1 MANHRKNKSTYR
13 SNYSGYRPSNSNYSS
28 PYRNRKQQDETSAI
42 VHRFI
47 IQAGLCLCILMGV
60 LIIQK
65 LPTKEMYSNIKSGL
79 LSEFPFAR
87 LSSQYNAWL
96 NSMFPFENNLPVN
109 KTDTTTVSGGVSGDV
124 VTEDGAPGINNS
136 SESLNVLD
144 YLTKIQENLVLKDFN
159 NGVIIQVEMGE
170 NIPSIV
176 PGMVLNIGIDEQIS
190 NYVKIQLDN
199 DMILTYG
206 FLENLTVSKYEHIKE
221 GEILGIGSVIEEPG
235 TEFGDHSYYY
245 LSLQKDEEYLDIN
258 AFLEQMMQ

>member
-28 PYRNRKQQDETSAI
+28 SYRNRKQQEETSAMI
-42 VHRFI
+42 HRLI
-47 IQAGLCLCILMGV
+47 IQVGLCLCILMGV

-65 LPTKEMYSNIKSGL
+65 FPKTEMYSSIKSGL

-87 LSSQYNAWL
+87 LSSQYNTWL

-109 KTDTTTVSGGVSGDV
+109 KNDATTVSGGVSGDA
-124 VTEDGAPGINNS
+124 VTEDGTPGINNS
-136 SESLNVLD
+136 SESLDVSD
-144 YLTKIQENLVLKDFN
+144 YLTKIQENMVLKDFN
-159 NGVIIQVEMGE
+159 NGVIIQIEMNE

-176 PGMVLNIGIDEQIS
+176 PGMVLDVGIDEQIS
-190 NYVKIQLDN
+190 NYLRIQLDN

-206 FLENLTVSKYEHIKE
+206 FLENLTVSKYEHIKK
-221 GEILGIGSVIEEPG
+221 GDVLGVGSVIGEPE

-245 LSLQKDEEYLDIN
+245 LSLQNDEEYLDIN
-258 AFLEQMMQ
+258 AVLEEMMQ